1 MLGEHLSLLDST
13 AIYDNLAV
21 GILPLLLLDDLLD
34 GFDLLVPVVLFDAIY
49 DIRPYSS
56 VA

>member
-1 MLGEHLSLLDST
+1 MLGEHLGLLDGA
-13 AIYDNLAV
+13 AIHDDLAV
-21 GILPLLLLDDLLD
+21 GILPLLPLDDLPD